1 MQSHALLASLQTP
14 PHFGRAISTC
24 LQQLFFPGKMC
35 FAGVQ
40 QLFDSCEMVYASMFT
55 LFYYNRTCSAGMQQL
70 FDFGRV
76 GFTSLRT
83 IFHRKKVNA
92 AGLQRILFCIYN
104 RITLR
109 EQQPLPQP
117 LLSIPFWGTNGRHI
131 SGQTTLPHPDN

>member
-1 MQSHALLASLQTP
+1 M
-14 PHFGRAISTC
+14 
-24 LQQLFFPGKMC
+24 
-35 FAGVQ
+35 Q

-92 AGLQRILFCIYN
+92 ADLQRILFCIYN

-109 EQQPLPQP
+109 EQ
-117 LLSIPFWGTNGRHI
+117 
-131 SGQTTLPHPDN
+131 